1 MADLAYNS
9 MQINYNREFRGP
21 SRATKL
27 GLTSSRFQEEH
38 ISKHAKEVIE
48 EIKLKDRSY
57 LKVLT
62 ETI

>member
-1 MADLAYNS
+1 MR
-9 MQINYNREFRGP
+9 INYNREFRGP

-27 GLTSSRFQEEH
+27 GLTSSRFQEGH